1 MRLLNEINRKFIFSY
16 IKTKAIKIILF
27 STFIL
32 LLFITFSC
40 ISPIAEIKKNPYEYN
55 GKEVYVI
62 GSVVKLKIFKESQEY
77 NAPVP
82 LYLFLIKDSFDQIA
96 VLSTKISY
104 KGSYKTVHGKVLI
117 FKYNLYDNDVQFII
131 HEIANYLIKKDA
143 LPSSK
148 QKEAQKAFIS
158 IIASIIDLLTNGKLS
173 EPINT
178 VSEGAKSVI
187 DSNLDEI
194 DKQYISEITQ
204 TLLNFLP
211 KDEYYYL
218 ILED

>member
-1 MRLLNEINRKFIFSY
+1 MSQ
-16 IKTKAIKIILF
+16 
-27 STFIL
+27 
-32 LLFITFSC
+32 
-40 ISPIAEIKKNPYEYN
+40 IAEIKKNPYEYN
-55 GKEVYVI
+55 GKEVYVK
-62 GSVVKLKIFKESQEY
+62 GTVDQLKIFKESQDY

-96 VLSTKISY
+96 VLSTKICY
-104 KGSYKTVHGKVLI
+104 EGSYKTVHGKVLI

-131 HEIANYLIKKDA
+131 HEIANYLIEKDA

-178 VSEGAKSVI
+178 ISEGAKSAI

-194 DKQYISEITQ
+194 DKQYITEITQ